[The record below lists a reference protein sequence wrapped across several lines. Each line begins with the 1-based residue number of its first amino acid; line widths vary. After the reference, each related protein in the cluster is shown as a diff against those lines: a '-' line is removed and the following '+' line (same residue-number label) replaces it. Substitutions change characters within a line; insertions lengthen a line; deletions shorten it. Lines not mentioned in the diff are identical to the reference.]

1 MAVAIIY
8 GFEPVPQA
16 TTQMFVVPAVSNT
29 TKYDELCAGYP
40 ANDDMWCN
48 FHTQATGCYPMDE
61 AYNGGYYAMNPAFNG
76 GGTYMAPAY
85 NRRPKY
91 QNDTSRCAPR
101 GMHQK
106 SKTGVLPSFQE
117 DEDKNVTIVLSNLPQ
132 MLCSENGFEV
142 ALDATRM
149 KDSVRLF
156 AVEKTSNGIEAVVI
170 LKSEAAAQTV
180 MKHFRGVSCGRTTG
194 GVTARYCA
202 ERGNKLLSPKEDR
215 DDKKSE
221 DTVSSAEKSP
231 GSTLKSTPKK
241 SPSSTPKS
249 AENSPSSTPKSG
261 LALTK
266 SNLKMRWADYE
277 DDCDSDYE
285 DDAQSTIA
293 GAVRSCSEGT
303 ESSNPDEL

>member
-1 MAVAIIY
+1 MAVAVAMIY

-16 TTQMFVVPAVSNT
+16 TTQTFVVPAVPNT
-29 TKYDELCAGYP
+29 TNYEELCVAYP
-40 ANDDMWCN
+40 ANDDTWRN
-48 FHTQATGCYPMDE
+48 FHTQATGCYPMDG
-61 AYNGGYYAMNPAFNG
+61 AYSGGYYAMNPAFNR
-76 GGTYMAPAY
+76 GTYMTPAY
-85 NRRPKY
+85 NGRAKY
-91 QNDTSRCAPR
+91 HNDSSRCAPR
-101 GMHQK
+101 GMHRN
-106 SKTGVLPSFQE
+106 SKTGAPPSFQE
-117 DEDKNVTIVLSNLPQ
+117 PEDKNVTIVLSNLPQ

-202 ERGNKLLSPKEDR
+202 ERGNKLLLPKEDR
-215 DDKKSE
+215 EDKESE
-221 DTVSSAEKSP
+221 ETVP
-231 GSTLKSTPKK
+231 
-241 SPSSTPKS
+241 S
-249 AENSPSSTPKSG
+249 AENSPSSTPKSAPKKTSG
-261 LALTK
+261 LVLTR

-285 DDAQSTIA
+285 EDAQSTIA

-303 ESSNPDEL
+303 DLSNPDEL